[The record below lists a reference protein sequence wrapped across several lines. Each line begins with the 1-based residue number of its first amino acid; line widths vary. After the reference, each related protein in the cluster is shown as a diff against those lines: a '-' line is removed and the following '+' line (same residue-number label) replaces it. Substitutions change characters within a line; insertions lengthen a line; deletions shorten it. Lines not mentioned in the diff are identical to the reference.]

1 MTTVNFVTLSHSS
14 AGYDS
19 YDKLNR
25 MFTGEKRRVVR
36 SRIQDL
42 TDYAPDQLQYM
53 FKNDITCKSLF
64 RVGDDIVLLEAYPQ
78 RDTRVFVECKVA
90 TAKAQSQKNK
100 SDLAEYILDEADRKI
115 YNEDFDSTFKEAF
128 LLALLSDRTHLYC
141 LAGCPS
147 AVDAVRRRIYSCG
160 AGLLSLGSYIEVMKQ
175 IPPIKYTVATC
186 ICVTGEDRSNFM
198 DKISKNNSIV
208 FDMTG
213 RQVRISVNI
222 PSPKYSQNAVRELV
236 AEYKKNNR
244 TFDEFVEDLD
254 KFVREFDINYS
265 NEGDGM
271 MNEIMYSFMR
281 RNAPNCISR
290 VTATAAERE
299 QLIRD
304 IEEKGRY

>member
-1 MTTVNFVTLSHSS
+1 M
-14 AGYDS
+14 
-19 YDKLNR
+19 
-25 MFTGEKRRVVR
+25 
-36 SRIQDL
+36 
-42 TDYAPDQLQYM
+42 
-53 FKNDITCKSLF
+53 
-64 RVGDDIVLLEAYPQ
+64 
-78 RDTRVFVECKVA
+78 
-90 TAKAQSQKNK
+90 
-100 SDLAEYILDEADRKI
+100 
-115 YNEDFDSTFKEAF
+115 
-128 LLALLSDRTHLYC
+128 
-141 LAGCPS
+141 
-147 AVDAVRRRIYSCG
+147 RRRIYSCG

-236 AEYKKNNR
+236 AEYKRNNR

-254 KFVREFDINYS
+254 KFVREFDIDYS

-304 IEEKGRY
+304 IEEKRRC

>member
-1 MTTVNFVTLSHSS
+1 M
-14 AGYDS
+14 
-19 YDKLNR
+19 
-25 MFTGEKRRVVR
+25 
-36 SRIQDL
+36 
-42 TDYAPDQLQYM
+42 
-53 FKNDITCKSLF
+53 
-64 RVGDDIVLLEAYPQ
+64 
-78 RDTRVFVECKVA
+78 
-90 TAKAQSQKNK
+90 
-100 SDLAEYILDEADRKI
+100 
-115 YNEDFDSTFKEAF
+115 
-128 LLALLSDRTHLYC
+128 ALLSDRTHLYC

-160 AGLLSLGSYIEVMKQ
+160 AGLLSLGSYIEVVKQ

-254 KFVREFDINYS
+254 KFVREFDIDYS

-304 IEEKGRY
+304 IEEKGRC